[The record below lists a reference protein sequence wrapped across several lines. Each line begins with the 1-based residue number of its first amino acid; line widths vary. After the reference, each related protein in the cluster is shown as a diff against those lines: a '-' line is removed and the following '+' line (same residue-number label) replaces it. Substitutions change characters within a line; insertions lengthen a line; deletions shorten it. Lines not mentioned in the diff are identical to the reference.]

1 MAEYRILILA
11 YDFPPNLSIG
21 GQRPWYWSKFLNE
34 HGVYPII
41 ITRHWDS
48 SLHSAADCVKPSAS
62 QAIQDLRQ
70 DNQRIIRIP
79 FNPGL
84 RDRIF
89 IKHGN
94 LKKRWLRKVL
104 SFVIAMGEH
113 LFLRIGDK
121 HFLYREAKKRITSLH
136 VDAIMATG
144 EPFVLHTYASRLGKQ
159 FNLPVVLDYRDGWTT
174 NQENKSLSLAE
185 QLIYL
190 SHRISERK
198 NLISASLVTS
208 ASPSYLKNISTA
220 LMKKEMTAVIYNG
233 YDEEVVN
240 HLKPTEVNS
249 TFTIAYAG
257 RLYDYQRLESFL
269 EGLRI
274 FLTHNASAKIK
285 VAFYGM
291 SFYPEMVKRVK
302 HFHQSLEDYLFFT
315 ERITYS
321 RLMQNLHS
329 ADALLLLS
337 APGADWLSA
346 KTFDYLPHKKPIL
359 LVEGDRGILENILEE
374 TSLGFVCNN
383 ANDVNSYI
391 KELYEAWLRTGKTE
405 IENASSSHSYTRQ
418 ASTKQLAERLLNIKC
433 V

>member
-21 GQRPWYWSKFLNE
+21 GQRPWYWAKYLNE
-34 HGVYPII
+34 HSVYPII
-41 ITRHWDS
+41 LTRHWDA
-48 SLHSAADCVKPSAS
+48 SLQSAADCVKPSAS
-62 QAIQDLRQ
+62 QSIQDLRQ
-70 DNQRIIRIP
+70 DSHRIIRIP

-94 LKKRWLRKVL
+94 AKKRWIRKML
-104 SFVIAMGEH
+104 SFVMAMGEH
-113 LFLRIGDK
+113 LIPKIGDK
-121 HFLYREAKKRITSLH
+121 HFLYKEAKQRITSLH

-144 EPFVLHTYASRLGKQ
+144 EPFVLHTYAARLGKQ
-159 FNLPVVLDYRDGWTT
+159 FNVPVVLDYRDGWTT
-174 NQENKSLSLAE
+174 NQENKSLSFAE
-185 QLIYL
+185 QLIHL

-198 NLISASLVTS
+198 NLTNASLVTA
-208 ASPSYLKNISTA
+208 ASPSYLKNISTS
-220 LMKKEMTAVIYNG
+220 LMKKERTAVIYNG
-233 YDEEVVN
+233 YDEEIAR
-240 HLKPTEVNS
+240 HLKPSELNS
-249 TFTIAYAG
+249 TFTITYAG

-274 FLTHNASAKIK
+274 FLTHHANAKIK
-285 VAFYGM
+285 VVFYGM

-302 HFHQSLEDYLFFT
+302 RFHQSLENHLVFT
-315 ERITYS
+315 ERIAYS

-346 KTFDYLPHKKPIL
+346 KIFDYLPHKKPIL
-359 LVEGDRGILENILEE
+359 LVEGDQGVLEKILEE
-374 TSLGFVCNN
+374 TSLGFVCKN
-383 ANDVNSYI
+383 ANEVSSYI
-391 KELYEAWLRTGKTE
+391 KEIYEAWVNTGKTE
-405 IENASSSHSYTRQ
+405 IENASSSHAYTRQ
-418 ASTKQLAERLLNIKC
+418 ASTKHLADCLLNINC

>member
-21 GQRPWYWSKFLNE
+21 GQRPWYWAKYLNE

-41 ITRHWDS
+41 VTRHWEA
-48 SLHSAADCVKPSAS
+48 SLRSAADCVKPSAS
-62 QAIQDLRQ
+62 QAVQDLRQ
-70 DNQRIIRIP
+70 DTHRIIRIP

-89 IKHGN
+89 
-94 LKKRWLRKVL
+94 LKYGDSKRKWIRKVL
-104 SFVIAMGEH
+104 SFVMTIGES
-113 LFLRIGDK
+113 LFPRIGDK
-121 HFLYREAKKRITSLH
+121 YFLYREVKQRIASLH

-144 EPFVLHTYASRLGKQ
+144 EPFVLHSYASRLGKQ

-174 NQENKSLSLAE
+174 NQENKSLSFAE
-185 QLIYL
+185 QLIHL
-190 SHRISERK
+190 SHRFSERK
-198 NLISASLVTS
+198 NLTSASLVTA
-208 ASPSYLKNISTA
+208 ASPSYLKNISTD
-220 LMKKEMTAVIYNG
+220 LMKTERSAVIYNG
-233 YDEEVVN
+233 YDEEVAN
-240 HLKPTEVNS
+240 HIKPSGVNS

-274 FLTHNASAKIK
+274 FLTHHAGAKIK
-285 VAFYGM
+285 VVFYGM

-302 HFHQSLEDYLFFT
+302 RFHQTLEDHLVFT
-315 ERITYS
+315 ERIAYS
-321 RLMQNLHS
+321 RLMQSLHS

-359 LVEGDRGILENILEE
+359 LVEGDQGVLERILEE
-374 TSLGFVCNN
+374 TSLGFICNN
-383 ANDVNSYI
+383 ANDVSSYI
-391 KELYEAWLRTGKTE
+391 KELYEAWVNTGKTE
-405 IENASSSHSYTRQ
+405 IEDASSSHAYTRQ
-418 ASTKQLAERLLNIKC
+418 ASTKQLADYLLNLNC